1 MGKNEWRTSNAWPI
15 PGTQVRKLY
24 LTSGGGAN
32 SRFGDGVLT
41 FQQPA
46 AAASDSFVYDPAAPV
61 PTKGGPACCIG
72 PSSPM
77 GSFDQR
83 EVEARHDVLVYT
95 TPPLE
100 QGVEVTGALDVVLNV
115 SSDARDTDFTVKLV
129 DVYPDGR
136 AFNVADGILRARYR
150 NGQTRPA
157 MMEAGKVYPL
167 TIDMEATSNYFAP
180 GHRIRLEVSSSNFP
194 RFDRNLN
201 TGGNNFDETEWKVAR
216 NSVHHGGVH
225 ASHILLPVVEPR

>member
-1 MGKNEWRTSNAWPI
+1 MLHWPE
-15 PGTQVRKLY
+15 
-24 LTSGGGAN
+24 
-32 SRFGDGVLT
+32 F
-41 FQQPA
+41 
-46 AAASDSFVYDPAAPV
+46 
-61 PTKGGPACCIG
+61 
-72 PSSPM
+72 PM

-100 QGVEVTGALDVVLNV
+100 QGIEVTGALDVVLNV
-115 SSDARDTDFTVKLV
+115 SSDAKDTDFTVKLV

-157 MMEAGKVYPL
+157 MMETGKVYPL
-167 TIDMEATSNYFAP
+167 TIDMEATSTYFAP